1 MTASLTART
10 ALTGHTAL
18 TPGATSTAFAD
29 VLGSIEVDTRRLTAS
44 VAGESLTA
52 DDVRQLETE
61 LGRRLYERLH
71 VRWPV
76 GRDSLARVDR
86 DPDAESRITA
96 TVPDVPV
103 PVRIRDVRR
112 DGDTVTATMF
122 GARVTLDDAPTGD
135 TVLLP
140 SGWPAL
146 SPGFHLVFGPERPV
160 AAGPEDAALWRV
172 YLAAETFDDGLT
184 VFGDAVSYLRGHV
197 AAWQAKIASSPA
209 WYPRTDAVTVYLGHD
224 ERHHAEALADA
235 VSAGAR
241 WDRTSAFVAT
251 LRPGVGLAQ
260 EPDDPDRTRGSLSYG
275 QHRATVLA
283 RLALDGL
290 DADAVPAALA
300 AAGVDPIEFW
310 RNTTR
315 RTHRP

>member
-1 MTASLTART
+1 MTASLTAT
-10 ALTGHTAL
+10 AHHAQ
-18 TPGATSTAFAD
+18 STAFAD
-29 VLGSIEVDTRRLTAS
+29 VLDSIEVDTRSLTAS
-44 VAGESLTA
+44 VAGDPVTA

-86 DPDAESRITA
+86 DLGAESRIA
-96 TVPDVPV
+96 AAVPDVPV
-103 PVRIRDVRR
+103 PVRVRDVRR
-112 DGDTVTATMF
+112 EGGDVTATMF
-122 GARVTLDDAPTGD
+122 GARVVLDDVPTGD

-146 SPGFHLVFGPERPV
+146 SPGFHLVFGPARPG
-160 AAGPEDAALWRV
+160 AAGREADALWRV
-172 YLAAETFDDGLT
+172 YLAAETFEDGLT
-184 VFGDAVSYLRGHV
+184 VFGDAVAYLRANV
-197 AAWQAKIASSPA
+197 SAWQAKMASSPA

-224 ERHHAEALADA
+224 ERHHADALADA
-235 VSAGAR
+235 VSSDAR
-241 WDRTSAFVAT
+241 WHRTSAFVAT

-260 EPDDPDRTRGSLSYG
+260 EPDDPDRTRRSLSYG

-290 DADAVPAALA
+290 GADAVPAALT

-315 RTHRP
+315 RTHRR

>member
-1 MTASLTART
+1 MTTHLAPSS
-10 ALTGHTAL
+10 
-18 TPGATSTAFAD
+18 PAFAD
-29 VLGSIEVDTRRLTAS
+29 VLDSIDVDTLRLTAS
-44 VAGESLTA
+44 VNGDALTA
-52 DDVRQLETE
+52 DDARQLETE

-71 VRWPV
+71 VGWPV

-86 DPDAESRITA
+86 DLAAESRIA
-96 TVPDVPV
+96 AAVPDVPV
-103 PVRIRDVRR
+103 PMQVRDVRR
-112 DGDTVTATMF
+112 DGGTVTATML
-122 GARVTLDDAPTGD
+122 GARVTLDEAPTGD
-135 TVLLP
+135 TMLVP

-146 SPGFHLVFGPERPV
+146 SPGFHLVFGPARPG
-160 AAGPEDAALWRV
+160 AAGRDSDALWRV

-184 VFGDAVSYLRGHV
+184 VFGDAVSYLRANV
-197 AAWQAKIASSPA
+197 AAWQAKMASSPA

-224 ERHHAEALADA
+224 ERHHADALADA
-235 VSAGAR
+235 VSADAR
-241 WDRTSAFVAT
+241 WPRTSAFVAT

-290 DADAVPAALA
+290 GADAVPAALT